1 MIIIYCNFKGF
12 HEKLDY
18 LTFVSRRSFFVKNNF
33 VSLSLSQFADKVC
46 KLKPQKDFC
55 GWYLLFCDQLFE
67 RNDLHSEAK
76 YTCCGIDLVER
87 CE

>member
-33 VSLSLSQFADKVC
+33 VCLSLLQFADFVC
-46 KLKPQKDFC
+46 KLNFLQKEKAF
-55 GWYLLFCDQLFE
+55 YYNLIL
-67 RNDLHSEAK
+67 
-76 YTCCGIDLVER
+76 
-87 CE
+87 

>member
-33 VSLSLSQFADKVC
+33 VCLSLPQFADKVC
-46 KLKPQKDFC
+46 KLN
-55 GWYLLFCDQLFE
+55 
-67 RNDLHSEAK
+67 R
-76 YTCCGIDLVER
+76 
-87 CE
+87 

>member
-33 VSLSLSQFADKVC
+33 VCLSLLQFADFVC
-46 KLKPQKDFC
+46 KLKPSQKAMVF
-55 GWYLLFCDQLFE
+55 FIISKKVKKQTII
-67 RNDLHSEAK
+67 NNS
-76 YTCCGIDLVER
+76 
-87 CE
+87 CEKQIKIRLIC

>member
-33 VSLSLSQFADKVC
+33 VCLSLLQFADFVC
-46 KLKPQKDFC
+46 KLKGRLFAF
-55 GWYLLFCDQLFE
+55 LFC
-67 RNDLHSEAK
+67 
-76 YTCCGIDLVER
+76 
-87 CE
+87 